1 MNLSLSLW
9 ISKSTQKTRGVRT
22 VSLSI
27 CIYICVRLISGEI
40 REATNGKKSPKLKL
54 GRYHTHTK
62 NKRNMSNAADGGGGH
77 NPFLVDDDDDD
88 FSENG
93 RDTNDRER
101 LLQSAARENVAVGV
115 TELSYSTTGGD
126 ADANE
131 NGAAFTS
138 SAAVA
143 SSSSVF
149 AKGGQREKV
158 PPLPAA
164 PRVVV
169 SNAASTASSSR
180 GGSGGGGG
188 FWIFSFKYYQKYF
201 DVDTADVVRR
211 IKKGTYGALGGQLFL
226 DDVKEKP
233 DLYGAFWGCAT
244 LVFVVAMGGNFA
256 DYLESMSS
264 SSGSSSGRKRMLM
277 RKLLEEGEPPAM
289 PYAPPPPSPDSV
301 SVKEPWKFDVTKV
314 TQCAAM
320 TYAYVFLF
328 PLSLYLVKRCYA
340 GVRSA
345 SYTALVCLYGYS
357 IMSYIPASILCI
369 FPVETL
375 RWVAVM
381 AACAVSSASLF
392 RNVDALLKGESGN
405 TKAMAIAKGMGVAI
419 VGANVV
425 FAICLKE
432 LFFRF

>member
-1 MNLSLSLW
+1 
-9 ISKSTQKTRGVRT
+9 
-22 VSLSI
+22 
-27 CIYICVRLISGEI
+27 
-40 REATNGKKSPKLKL
+40 
-54 GRYHTHTK
+54 
-62 NKRNMSNAADGGGGH
+62 MSGH
-77 NPFLVDDDDDD
+77 NPFLVESDDDEDHEREE
-88 FSENG
+88 EN
-93 RDTNDRER
+93 
-101 LLQSAARENVAVGV
+101 LLRTAAARANVMGGGGSNNTESNPEMMSHTFPTTTSGV
-115 TELSYSTTGGD
+115 NGGGEGE
-126 ADANE
+126 ASNPMK
-131 NGAAFTS
+131 TS
-138 SAAVA
+138 SS

-149 AKGGQREKV
+149 ATKSSRESV
-158 PPLPAA
+158 PPLPSA
-164 PRVVV
+164 PRMTTR
-169 SNAASTASSSR
+169 SSGSTTTTTHNTNTNA
-180 GGSGGGGG
+180 GGGGG

-201 DVDTADVVRR
+201 DVDTADVLRR
-211 IKKGTYGALGGQLFL
+211 IKKGTYGALGGALFL

-256 DYLESMSS
+256 EYLESMSS
-264 SSGSSSGRKRMLM
+264 SSTSSSRKRMLM
-277 RKLLEEGEPPAM
+277 MRKLLQEEEEKVSPAPAPYSPPLATT
-289 PYAPPPPSPDSV
+289 PVV
-301 SVKEPWKFDVTKV
+301 SGKEPWQFDVTKV
-314 TQCAAM
+314 SQCAAM

-381 AACAVSSASLF
+381 TACAVSSASLF

-419 VGANVV
+419 VGANVI
-425 FAICLKE
+425 FAVCLKE

>member
-1 MNLSLSLW
+1 
-9 ISKSTQKTRGVRT
+9 
-22 VSLSI
+22 
-27 CIYICVRLISGEI
+27 
-40 REATNGKKSPKLKL
+40 
-54 GRYHTHTK
+54 
-62 NKRNMSNAADGGGGH
+62 MSGH
-77 NPFLVDDDDDD
+77 NPFLVESDDDEDHEREE
-88 FSENG
+88 EN
-93 RDTNDRER
+93 
-101 LLQSAARENVAVGV
+101 LLRTAAARANVMGGGGSNDTSNPEMMSYAFPTTTSGV
-115 TELSYSTTGGD
+115 NGGGEGE
-126 ADANE
+126 ASNPMK
-131 NGAAFTS
+131 TS
-138 SAAVA
+138 S

-149 AKGGQREKV
+149 ANKSSRESV
-158 PPLPAA
+158 PPLPSA
-164 PRVVV
+164 PRMTTR
-169 SNAASTASSSR
+169 SSGSTTTTTHNTNTNT
-180 GGSGGGGG
+180 GGGGG

-201 DVDTADVVRR
+201 DVDTADVLRR
-211 IKKGTYGALGGQLFL
+211 IKKGTYGALGGALFL

-256 DYLESMSS
+256 EYLESMSS
-264 SSGSSSGRKRMLM
+264 SSTSSSRKRMLM
-277 RKLLEEGEPPAM
+277 MRKLLQEEEENVSPAPAPYSPPLATT
-289 PYAPPPPSPDSV
+289 PVV
-301 SVKEPWKFDVTKV
+301 SAKEPWQFDVTKV
-314 TQCAAM
+314 SQCAAM

-381 AACAVSSASLF
+381 TACAVSSASLF

-419 VGANVV
+419 VGANVI
-425 FAICLKE
+425 FAVCLKE

>member
-1 MNLSLSLW
+1 MTSLVEVQTHPHFLS
-9 ISKSTQKTRGVRT
+9 
-22 VSLSI
+22 
-27 CIYICVRLISGEI
+27 
-40 REATNGKKSPKLKL
+40 
-54 GRYHTHTK
+54 
-62 NKRNMSNAADGGGGH
+62 KRILLMSGH
-77 NPFLVDDDDDD
+77 NPFLVESEDDDDEDHEQEE
-88 FSENG
+88 EN
-93 RDTNDRER
+93 
-101 LLQSAARENVAVGV
+101 LLRTAAARANVSN
-115 TELSYSTTGGD
+115 TSNPEMMSYAFSTTTTTGVNGGGEGE
-126 ADANE
+126 ASNPMK
-131 NGAAFTS
+131 TS
-138 SAAVA
+138 SS

-149 AKGGQREKV
+149 ATKSSRESV
-158 PPLPAA
+158 PPLPSA
-164 PRVVV
+164 PRMTTR
-169 SNAASTASSSR
+169 SSGSTTTTHNTNTNT
-180 GGSGGGGG
+180 GGGGG

-201 DVDTADVVRR
+201 DVDTADVLRR
-211 IKKGTYGALGGQLFL
+211 IKKGTYGALGGALFL

-256 DYLESMSS
+256 EYLESMSS
-264 SSGSSSGRKRMLM
+264 SSSTSSSRKRMLM
-277 RKLLEEGEPPAM
+277 MRKLLQEEEENVSPPPA
-289 PYAPPPPSPDSV
+289 PYSPPPATTPVV
-301 SVKEPWKFDVTKV
+301 SAKEPWQFDVTKV
-314 TQCAAM
+314 SQCAAM

-381 AACAVSSASLF
+381 TACAVSSASLF

-419 VGANVV
+419 VGANVI
-425 FAICLKE
+425 FAVCLKE

>member
-1 MNLSLSLW
+1 
-9 ISKSTQKTRGVRT
+9 
-22 VSLSI
+22 
-27 CIYICVRLISGEI
+27 
-40 REATNGKKSPKLKL
+40 
-54 GRYHTHTK
+54 
-62 NKRNMSNAADGGGGH
+62 MSNAADGGGGH

-88 FSENG
+88 DFSYDNDENA
-93 RDTNDRER
+93 RDANDRER

-115 TELSYSTTGGD
+115 TELSYTGGGD

-131 NGAAFTS
+131 NSAAFTS
-138 SAAVA
+138 S

-169 SNAASTASSSR
+169 SNAASAATSSSSSR
-180 GGSGGGGG
+180 GGGGG

-277 RKLLEEGEPPAM
+277 RKLLEEGEGEPPAM
-289 PYAPPPPSPDSV
+289 PYAPPPPPSSPDSV

-381 AACAVSSASLF
+381 VACAVSSASLF

-405 TKAMAIAKGMGVAI
+405 TKAMAIAKGMGIAI

>member
-1 MNLSLSLW
+1 
-9 ISKSTQKTRGVRT
+9 
-22 VSLSI
+22 
-27 CIYICVRLISGEI
+27 
-40 REATNGKKSPKLKL
+40 
-54 GRYHTHTK
+54 
-62 NKRNMSNAADGGGGH
+62 MSNAADGGGGH
-77 NPFLVDDDDDD
+77 NPFLVDDDDDDD

-138 SAAVA
+138 SAASA

-277 RKLLEEGEPPAM
+277 RKLLEEGEGEPPAM

>member
-1 MNLSLSLW
+1 
-9 ISKSTQKTRGVRT
+9 
-22 VSLSI
+22 
-27 CIYICVRLISGEI
+27 
-40 REATNGKKSPKLKL
+40 
-54 GRYHTHTK
+54 
-62 NKRNMSNAADGGGGH
+62 MSGH
-77 NPFLVDDDDDD
+77 NPFLVESDDDEDHEREE
-88 FSENG
+88 EN
-93 RDTNDRER
+93 
-101 LLQSAARENVAVGV
+101 LLRTAAARANVMGGGGSNNTESNPEMMSYAFPTTTSGV
-115 TELSYSTTGGD
+115 NGGGEGE
-126 ADANE
+126 ASNPMK
-131 NGAAFTS
+131 TS
-138 SAAVA
+138 S

-149 AKGGQREKV
+149 ANKSSRESV
-158 PPLPAA
+158 PPLPSA
-164 PRVVV
+164 PRMTTR
-169 SNAASTASSSR
+169 SSGSTTTTTHDTNTNT
-180 GGSGGGGG
+180 GGGGG

-201 DVDTADVVRR
+201 DVDTADVLRR
-211 IKKGTYGALGGQLFL
+211 IKKGTYGALGGALFL

-256 DYLESMSS
+256 EYLESMSS
-264 SSGSSSGRKRMLM
+264 SSTSSSRKRMLM
-277 RKLLEEGEPPAM
+277 MRKLLQEEEEKVSPAPAPYSPPLATT
-289 PYAPPPPSPDSV
+289 PVV
-301 SVKEPWKFDVTKV
+301 SAKEPWQFDVTKV
-314 TQCAAM
+314 SQCAAM

-381 AACAVSSASLF
+381 TACAVSSASLF

-419 VGANVV
+419 VGANVI
-425 FAICLKE
+425 FAVCLKE

>member
-1 MNLSLSLW
+1 
-9 ISKSTQKTRGVRT
+9 
-22 VSLSI
+22 
-27 CIYICVRLISGEI
+27 
-40 REATNGKKSPKLKL
+40 
-54 GRYHTHTK
+54 
-62 NKRNMSNAADGGGGH
+62 MSGH
-77 NPFLVDDDDDD
+77 NPFLVESDDDDDD
-88 FSENG
+88 REEEN
-93 RDTNDRER
+93 
-101 LLQSAARENVAVGV
+101 LLRTAAARANVMGF
-115 TELSYSTTGGD
+115 GGSKISSSPEMMYGGGEGE
-126 ADANE
+126 ASHPMKT
-131 NGAAFTS
+131 TS
-138 SAAVA
+138 SSN

-149 AKGGQREKV
+149 ANKSSRESV
-158 PPLPAA
+158 PPLPSA
-164 PRVVV
+164 PRMTTRSSG
-169 SNAASTASSSR
+169 SNSTTTTHNTTT
-180 GGSGGGGG
+180 GGGG

-201 DVDTADVVRR
+201 DVDTADVLRR
-211 IKKGTYGALGGQLFL
+211 IKKGTYGALGGALFL

-256 DYLESMSS
+256 EYLESMSS
-264 SSGSSSGRKRMLM
+264 SSSTSSNRKRMLM
-277 RKLLEEGEPPAM
+277 MRKLLQEEEENVLPPPA
-289 PYAPPPPSPDSV
+289 PYSPPPATTPVV
-301 SVKEPWKFDVTKV
+301 SAKEPWQFDVTKV
-314 TQCAAM
+314 SQCAAM

-381 AACAVSSASLF
+381 TACAVSSASLF

-419 VGANVV
+419 VGANVI
-425 FAICLKE
+425 FAVCLKE

>member
-1 MNLSLSLW
+1 
-9 ISKSTQKTRGVRT
+9 
-22 VSLSI
+22 
-27 CIYICVRLISGEI
+27 
-40 REATNGKKSPKLKL
+40 
-54 GRYHTHTK
+54 
-62 NKRNMSNAADGGGGH
+62 MSGH
-77 NPFLVDDDDDD
+77 NPFLVESDDDEDHEREE
-88 FSENG
+88 EN
-93 RDTNDRER
+93 
-101 LLQSAARENVAVGV
+101 LLRTAAARANVMGGGGSNNTESNPEMMSHAFPTTTSGV
-115 TELSYSTTGGD
+115 NGGGEGE
-126 ADANE
+126 ASNPMK
-131 NGAAFTS
+131 TS
-138 SAAVA
+138 S

-149 AKGGQREKV
+149 ANKSSRESV
-158 PPLPAA
+158 PPLPSA
-164 PRVVV
+164 PRMTTR
-169 SNAASTASSSR
+169 SSGSTTTTTHNTNTNA
-180 GGSGGGGG
+180 GGGGG

-201 DVDTADVVRR
+201 DVDTADVLRR
-211 IKKGTYGALGGQLFL
+211 IKKGTYGALGGALFL

-256 DYLESMSS
+256 EYLESMSS
-264 SSGSSSGRKRMLM
+264 SSTSSSRKRMLM
-277 RKLLEEGEPPAM
+277 MRKLLQEEEENVSPAPAPYSPPLATT
-289 PYAPPPPSPDSV
+289 PVV
-301 SVKEPWKFDVTKV
+301 SGKEPWQFDVTKV
-314 TQCAAM
+314 SQCAAM

-381 AACAVSSASLF
+381 TACAVSSASLF

-419 VGANVV
+419 VGANVI
-425 FAICLKE
+425 FAVCLKE

>member
-1 MNLSLSLW
+1 
-9 ISKSTQKTRGVRT
+9 
-22 VSLSI
+22 
-27 CIYICVRLISGEI
+27 
-40 REATNGKKSPKLKL
+40 
-54 GRYHTHTK
+54 
-62 NKRNMSNAADGGGGH
+62 MSGH
-77 NPFLVDDDDDD
+77 NPFLVESDDDEDHEREE
-88 FSENG
+88 EN
-93 RDTNDRER
+93 
-101 LLQSAARENVAVGV
+101 LLRTAAARANVMGGGGSNNTESNPEMMSYAFPTTTSGV
-115 TELSYSTTGGD
+115 NGGGEGE
-126 ADANE
+126 ASNPMK
-131 NGAAFTS
+131 TS
-138 SAAVA
+138 S

-149 AKGGQREKV
+149 ANKSSRESV
-158 PPLPAA
+158 PPLPSA
-164 PRVVV
+164 PRMTTR
-169 SNAASTASSSR
+169 SSGSTTTTTHDTNTNT
-180 GGSGGGGG
+180 GGGGG
-188 FWIFSFKYYQKYF
+188 FWIFSFNYYQKYF
-201 DVDTADVVRR
+201 DVDTADVLRR
-211 IKKGTYGALGGQLFL
+211 IKKGTYGALGGALFL

-256 DYLESMSS
+256 EYLESMSS
-264 SSGSSSGRKRMLM
+264 SSTSSSRKRMLM
-277 RKLLEEGEPPAM
+277 MRKLLQEEEEKVSPAPAPYSPPLATT
-289 PYAPPPPSPDSV
+289 PVV
-301 SVKEPWKFDVTKV
+301 SGKEPWQFDVTKV
-314 TQCAAM
+314 SQCAAM

-381 AACAVSSASLF
+381 TACAVSSASLF

-419 VGANVV
+419 VGANVI
-425 FAICLKE
+425 FAVCLKE

>member
-1 MNLSLSLW
+1 
-9 ISKSTQKTRGVRT
+9 
-22 VSLSI
+22 
-27 CIYICVRLISGEI
+27 
-40 REATNGKKSPKLKL
+40 
-54 GRYHTHTK
+54 
-62 NKRNMSNAADGGGGH
+62 MSGH
-77 NPFLVDDDDDD
+77 NPFLVESDDDEDHEREE
-88 FSENG
+88 EN
-93 RDTNDRER
+93 
-101 LLQSAARENVAVGV
+101 LLRTAAARANVMGGGGSNNTESNPEMMSHAFPTTTSGV
-115 TELSYSTTGGD
+115 NGGGEGE
-126 ADANE
+126 ASNPMK
-131 NGAAFTS
+131 TS
-138 SAAVA
+138 S

-149 AKGGQREKV
+149 ANKSSRESV
-158 PPLPAA
+158 PPLPSA
-164 PRVVV
+164 PRMTTR
-169 SNAASTASSSR
+169 SSGSTTTTTHDTNTNT
-180 GGSGGGGG
+180 GGGGG
-188 FWIFSFKYYQKYF
+188 FWIFSFNYYQKYF
-201 DVDTADVVRR
+201 DVDTADVLRR
-211 IKKGTYGALGGQLFL
+211 IKKGTYGALGGALFL

-256 DYLESMSS
+256 EYLESMSS
-264 SSGSSSGRKRMLM
+264 SSTSSSRKRMLM
-277 RKLLEEGEPPAM
+277 MRKLLQEEEENVSPAPAPYSPPLATT
-289 PYAPPPPSPDSV
+289 PVV
-301 SVKEPWKFDVTKV
+301 SGKEPWQFDVTKV
-314 TQCAAM
+314 SQCAAM

-381 AACAVSSASLF
+381 TACAVSSASLF

-419 VGANVV
+419 VGANVI
-425 FAICLKE
+425 FAVCLKE

>member
-1 MNLSLSLW
+1 
-9 ISKSTQKTRGVRT
+9 
-22 VSLSI
+22 
-27 CIYICVRLISGEI
+27 
-40 REATNGKKSPKLKL
+40 
-54 GRYHTHTK
+54 
-62 NKRNMSNAADGGGGH
+62 
-77 NPFLVDDDDDD
+77 
-88 FSENG
+88 
-93 RDTNDRER
+93 
-101 LLQSAARENVAVGV
+101 
-115 TELSYSTTGGD
+115 
-126 ADANE
+126 
-131 NGAAFTS
+131 
-138 SAAVA
+138 
-143 SSSSVF
+143 
-149 AKGGQREKV
+149 
-158 PPLPAA
+158 
-164 PRVVV
+164 
-169 SNAASTASSSR
+169 
-180 GGSGGGGG
+180 
-188 FWIFSFKYYQKYF
+188 
-201 DVDTADVVRR
+201 
-211 IKKGTYGALGGQLFL
+211 
-226 DDVKEKP
+226 
-233 DLYGAFWGCAT
+233 
-244 LVFVVAMGGNFA
+244 VFVVAMGGNFA

-277 RKLLEEGEPPAM
+277 RKLLEEGEGDPPAM
-289 PYAPPPPSPDSV
+289 PYAPPPPPPSPDSV

-381 AACAVSSASLF
+381 VACAVSSASLF

-405 TKAMAIAKGMGVAI
+405 TKAMAIAKGMGIAI

>member
-1 MNLSLSLW
+1 
-9 ISKSTQKTRGVRT
+9 
-22 VSLSI
+22 
-27 CIYICVRLISGEI
+27 
-40 REATNGKKSPKLKL
+40 
-54 GRYHTHTK
+54 
-62 NKRNMSNAADGGGGH
+62 MSGH
-77 NPFLVDDDDDD
+77 NPFLVESDDDEDHEREE
-88 FSENG
+88 EN
-93 RDTNDRER
+93 
-101 LLQSAARENVAVGV
+101 LLRTAAARANVMGGGGSNNTESNPEMMSHAFPTTTSGV
-115 TELSYSTTGGD
+115 NGGGEGE
-126 ADANE
+126 ASNPMK
-131 NGAAFTS
+131 TS
-138 SAAVA
+138 S

-149 AKGGQREKV
+149 ANKSSRESV
-158 PPLPAA
+158 PPLPSA
-164 PRVVV
+164 PRMTTR
-169 SNAASTASSSR
+169 SSGSTTTTTHDTNTNT
-180 GGSGGGGG
+180 GGGGG
-188 FWIFSFKYYQKYF
+188 FWIFSFNYYQKYF
-201 DVDTADVVRR
+201 DVDTADVLRR
-211 IKKGTYGALGGQLFL
+211 IKKGTYGALGGALFL

-256 DYLESMSS
+256 EYLESMSS
-264 SSGSSSGRKRMLM
+264 SSTSSSRKRMLM
-277 RKLLEEGEPPAM
+277 MRKLLQEEEEKVSPAPAPYSPPLATT
-289 PYAPPPPSPDSV
+289 PVV
-301 SVKEPWKFDVTKV
+301 SAKEPWQFDVTKV
-314 TQCAAM
+314 SQCAAM

-381 AACAVSSASLF
+381 TACAVSSASLF

-419 VGANVV
+419 VGANVI
-425 FAICLKE
+425 FAVCLKE

>member
-1 MNLSLSLW
+1 M
-9 ISKSTQKTRGVRT
+9 SKPTRTTQTPTLLKENT
-22 VSLSI
+22 VI
-27 CIYICVRLISGEI
+27 
-40 REATNGKKSPKLKL
+40 
-54 GRYHTHTK
+54 
-62 NKRNMSNAADGGGGH
+62 MSGH
-77 NPFLVDDDDDD
+77 NPFLVESDDDEDHEREE
-88 FSENG
+88 EN
-93 RDTNDRER
+93 
-101 LLQSAARENVAVGV
+101 LLRTAAARANVMGGGGSNDTSNPEMMSYAFPTTTSGV
-115 TELSYSTTGGD
+115 NGGGEGE
-126 ADANE
+126 ASNPMK
-131 NGAAFTS
+131 TS
-138 SAAVA
+138 S

-149 AKGGQREKV
+149 ANKSSRESV
-158 PPLPAA
+158 PPLPSA
-164 PRVVV
+164 PRMTTR
-169 SNAASTASSSR
+169 SSGSTTTTTHNTNTNT
-180 GGSGGGGG
+180 GGGGG

-201 DVDTADVVRR
+201 DVDTADVLRR
-211 IKKGTYGALGGQLFL
+211 IKKGTYGALGGALFL

-256 DYLESMSS
+256 EYLESMSS
-264 SSGSSSGRKRMLM
+264 SSTSSSRKRMLM
-277 RKLLEEGEPPAM
+277 MRKLLQEEEENVSPAPAPYSPPLATT
-289 PYAPPPPSPDSV
+289 PVV
-301 SVKEPWKFDVTKV
+301 SAKEPWQFDVTKV
-314 TQCAAM
+314 SQCAAM

-381 AACAVSSASLF
+381 TACAVSSASLF

-419 VGANVV
+419 VGANVI
-425 FAICLKE
+425 FAVCLKE

>member
-1 MNLSLSLW
+1 
-9 ISKSTQKTRGVRT
+9 
-22 VSLSI
+22 
-27 CIYICVRLISGEI
+27 
-40 REATNGKKSPKLKL
+40 
-54 GRYHTHTK
+54 
-62 NKRNMSNAADGGGGH
+62 MSGH
-77 NPFLVDDDDDD
+77 NPFLVESDDDEDHEREE
-88 FSENG
+88 EN
-93 RDTNDRER
+93 
-101 LLQSAARENVAVGV
+101 LLRTAAARANVMGGGGSNNTESNPEMMSYAFPTTTSGV
-115 TELSYSTTGGD
+115 NGGGEGE
-126 ADANE
+126 ASNPMK
-131 NGAAFTS
+131 TS
-138 SAAVA
+138 S

-149 AKGGQREKV
+149 ANKSSRESV
-158 PPLPAA
+158 PPLPSA
-164 PRVVV
+164 PRMTTR
-169 SNAASTASSSR
+169 SSGSTTTTTHNTNTNA
-180 GGSGGGGG
+180 GGGGG
-188 FWIFSFKYYQKYF
+188 VWIFSFKYYQKYF
-201 DVDTADVVRR
+201 DVDTADVLRR
-211 IKKGTYGALGGQLFL
+211 IKKGTYGALGGALFL

-256 DYLESMSS
+256 EYLESMSS
-264 SSGSSSGRKRMLM
+264 SSTSSSRKRMLM
-277 RKLLEEGEPPAM
+277 MRKLLQEEEEKVSPAPAPYSPPLATT
-289 PYAPPPPSPDSV
+289 PVV
-301 SVKEPWKFDVTKV
+301 SAKEPWQFDVTKV
-314 TQCAAM
+314 SQCAAM

-381 AACAVSSASLF
+381 TACAVSSASLF

-419 VGANVV
+419 VGANVI
-425 FAICLKE
+425 FAVCLKE

>member
-1 MNLSLSLW
+1 
-9 ISKSTQKTRGVRT
+9 
-22 VSLSI
+22 
-27 CIYICVRLISGEI
+27 
-40 REATNGKKSPKLKL
+40 
-54 GRYHTHTK
+54 
-62 NKRNMSNAADGGGGH
+62 MSGH
-77 NPFLVDDDDDD
+77 NPFLVESDKDDDDDREE
-88 FSENG
+88 EN
-93 RDTNDRER
+93 
-101 LLQSAARENVAVGV
+101 LLRTAAARANVMGF
-115 TELSYSTTGGD
+115 GGSNISSSSPEMMYGGGEGE
-126 ADANE
+126 ASHPMKT
-131 NGAAFTS
+131 TS
-138 SAAVA
+138 SSSA
-143 SSSSVF
+143 SSSVF
-149 AKGGQREKV
+149 ANKSSRESV
-158 PPLPAA
+158 PPLPSA
-164 PRVVV
+164 PRMTTRSSG
-169 SNAASTASSSR
+169 SNSTTTTHNTTT
-180 GGSGGGGG
+180 GGGGG

-201 DVDTADVVRR
+201 DVDTADVLRR
-211 IKKGTYGALGGQLFL
+211 IKKGTYGALGGALFL

-256 DYLESMSS
+256 EYLESMSS
-264 SSGSSSGRKRMLM
+264 SSTTSSNRKRMLM
-277 RKLLEEGEPPAM
+277 MRKLLQEEEENVLPPPA
-289 PYAPPPPSPDSV
+289 PYSPPPATTPVV
-301 SVKEPWKFDVTKV
+301 SAKEPWQFDVTKV
-314 TQCAAM
+314 SQCAAM

-381 AACAVSSASLF
+381 TACAVSSASLF

-419 VGANVV
+419 VGANVI
-425 FAICLKE
+425 FAVCLKE